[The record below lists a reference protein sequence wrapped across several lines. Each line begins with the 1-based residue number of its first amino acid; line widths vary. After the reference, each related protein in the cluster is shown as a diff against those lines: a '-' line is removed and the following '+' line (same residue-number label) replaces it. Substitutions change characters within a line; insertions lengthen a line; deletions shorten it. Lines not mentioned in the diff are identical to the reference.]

1 MLIVVSGKKKGT
13 GISWLLF
20 NDTQKYQTTD
30 IYGDCRDKRYKH
42 SSVKHLS
49 DLLGAENY
57 LVSADKYKGLGG
69 QKTILEKAEK
79 EAHRFAFKSAAE
91 KAGVKETECSDR
103 DFHQ

>member
-42 SSVKHLS
+42 LSIKHLS

-57 LVSADKYKGLGG
+57 LVSADKYKGLG
-69 QKTILEKAEK
+69 
-79 EAHRFAFKSAAE
+79 
-91 KAGVKETECSDR
+91 ETKNHTGEGSERSTQICFQICS
-103 DFHQ
+103 